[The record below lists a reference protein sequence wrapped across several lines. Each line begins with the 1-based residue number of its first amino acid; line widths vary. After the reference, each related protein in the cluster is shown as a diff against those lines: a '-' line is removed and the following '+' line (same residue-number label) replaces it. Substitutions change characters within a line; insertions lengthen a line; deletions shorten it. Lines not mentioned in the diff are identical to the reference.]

1 MALKR
6 NKFNL
11 SHYHLLTCDMGKLVP
26 CGVTDVLPG
35 DTFVGSTSAL
45 VRMSPM
51 VAPVMHPI
59 EVRIHH
65 WFVPYRLLW
74 DEFEDFIT
82 GGATGM
88 DTPAFPQVNVNNA
101 SISSL
106 HDYFGI
112 PTEKKQDLKVSA
124 LPYRAY
130 SLIYNNFYRDQDL
143 EQEISISYASGV
155 DSTTNTTLQNVA
167 WSKDYFT
174 TARPWTQ
181 KGPEVTVPIGSG
193 SGAPIVKYGAYSN
206 GVNFDVAANVPF
218 TITKNHQG
226 SLPSVV
232 NWASFNAWY
241 NEQKKSDQFYSAR
254 FYSARIVYAHGGD
267 ADKAKV
273 GLVGQIELLTGD
285 SGENVTYFDISTS
298 DTSFVELPNST
309 KLPVQSSPYVA
320 ASFTFS
326 TSTAVIPANS
336 VVQSYEVS
344 SSALGAL
351 SVTDLRLATALQR
364 MQEARAK
371 YGSRYIDYLAYYGV
385 KCSDSRLQLPE
396 YLGGGKNLLQIS
408 EVLQTTPTAD
418 SYVGDMYG
426 HGIMSMRSNR
436 FKFFAEEHGVII
448 SLMSVLPHNMYSDG
462 VDRMWLKTT
471 KDEFYQK
478 ELNAIGMQ
486 EIYNAEL
493 FVDKPETQ
501 KAVFGYQDRY
511 NEYRHAMSKIH
522 GDFRKTMDYWH
533 LARQFDSLPVLNA
546 SFVKAQPSKRI
557 FAEQTSNCL
566 WVMAKHNLK
575 ALRCMPKKAQ
585 TKIM

>member
-6 NKFNL
+6 SKFNL

-112 PTEKKQDLKVSA
+112 PTEKNQDLKVSA

-143 EQEISISYASGV
+143 EQEIPISYASGV

-181 KGPEVTVPIGSG
+181 KGAEVTVPIIPLGASAEKTQQVVYKLLIKMVDNKSTTYKAICESLNDTTAATFAAICNNMLPGQSVGGDSLSGDFSITLLGKDIVAKSTTKPQFIIPSYCPSTDEVSEVTEYELSLYGDLIGYSG
-193 SGAPIVKYGAYSN
+193 SV
-206 GVNFDVAANVPF
+206 
-218 TITKNHQG
+218 
-226 SLPSVV
+226 SV
-232 NWASFNAWY
+232 
-241 NEQKKSDQFYSAR
+241 Q
-254 FYSARIVYAHGGD
+254 
-267 ADKAKV
+267 
-273 GLVGQIELLTGD
+273 
-285 SGENVTYFDISTS
+285 
-298 DTSFVELPNST
+298 
-309 KLPVQSSPYVA
+309 
-320 ASFTFS
+320 
-326 TSTAVIPANS
+326 
-336 VVQSYEVS
+336 
-344 SSALGAL
+344 
-351 SVTDLRLATALQR
+351 DLRLATALQR

-493 FVDKPETQ
+493 FVGAPETQ

>member
-6 NKFNL
+6 SKFNL

-26 CGVTDVLPG
+26 CGVIDVLPG

-112 PTEKKQDLKVSA
+112 PTEKTQDLKVSA

-143 EQEISISYASGV
+143 EQEIPISYASGV

-181 KGPEVTVPIGSG
+181 KGAEVTVPVMNFGGGIPTSKSRYFVAGNTGKAFTCENYKGTIDSLGAAGLKALFDKTGFGLHIFNADNGEKMTFIREEPVPLSTPDSIDSWQCKDGEYSFSFVADSPGVSG
-193 SGAPIVKYGAYSN
+193 SV
-206 GVNFDVAANVPF
+206 
-218 TITKNHQG
+218 
-226 SLPSVV
+226 SV
-232 NWASFNAWY
+232 
-241 NEQKKSDQFYSAR
+241 Q
-254 FYSARIVYAHGGD
+254 
-267 ADKAKV
+267 
-273 GLVGQIELLTGD
+273 
-285 SGENVTYFDISTS
+285 
-298 DTSFVELPNST
+298 
-309 KLPVQSSPYVA
+309 
-320 ASFTFS
+320 
-326 TSTAVIPANS
+326 
-336 VVQSYEVS
+336 
-344 SSALGAL
+344 
-351 SVTDLRLATALQR
+351 DLRLATALQR
-364 MQEARAK
+364 MQEVRAK

-493 FVDKPETQ
+493 FVGAPETQ

-511 NEYRHAMSKIH
+511 NEYRHALSKIH

>member
-88 DTPAFPQVNVNNA
+88 DTPAFPQVNINNA

-112 PTEKKQDLKVSA
+112 PTEKQQDLKVSA

-143 EQEISISYASGV
+143 EQEIPISYASGV
-155 DSTTNTTLQNVA
+155 DSITNTTLQNVA

-181 KGPEVTVPIGSG
+181 KGPEVTVPVMAVNGGVPTSKSKYFFRIWTKLGDGAGVGKEFCEFIKTDVVGAGVVTLKGLFDKFGLGNTASFLG
-193 SGAPIVKYGAYSN
+193 VQLVFYSVEDVPVSTPDSAAVVSCQAEATNNQYGEAVVSMVTTSPGQSGAV
-206 GVNFDVAANVPF
+206 
-218 TITKNHQG
+218 
-226 SLPSVV
+226 SV
-232 NWASFNAWY
+232 
-241 NEQKKSDQFYSAR
+241 Q
-254 FYSARIVYAHGGD
+254 
-267 ADKAKV
+267 
-273 GLVGQIELLTGD
+273 
-285 SGENVTYFDISTS
+285 
-298 DTSFVELPNST
+298 
-309 KLPVQSSPYVA
+309 
-320 ASFTFS
+320 
-326 TSTAVIPANS
+326 
-336 VVQSYEVS
+336 
-344 SSALGAL
+344 
-351 SVTDLRLATALQR
+351 DLRLATALQR

-408 EVLQTTPTAD
+408 EVLQTTPTTD

>member
-6 NKFNL
+6 SKFNL

-112 PTEKKQDLKVSA
+112 PTEKQQDLKVSA

-143 EQEISISYASGV
+143 EQEIPISYASGL

-181 KGPEVTVPIGSG
+181 KGAEVTVPVMAVAGGLPTSKTSYIIRLSNDTQTLDPQKPFCEMLTPLLVNNADTIKLFKDLFDKVGFGVETSLGDGNPLLAWLRITFVSG
-193 SGAPIVKYGAYSN
+193 DEVPLASADSFTQVSCENTAENNFGVATYRMVTKSPGQSGAV
-206 GVNFDVAANVPF
+206 
-218 TITKNHQG
+218 
-226 SLPSVV
+226 SV
-232 NWASFNAWY
+232 
-241 NEQKKSDQFYSAR
+241 Q
-254 FYSARIVYAHGGD
+254 
-267 ADKAKV
+267 
-273 GLVGQIELLTGD
+273 
-285 SGENVTYFDISTS
+285 
-298 DTSFVELPNST
+298 
-309 KLPVQSSPYVA
+309 
-320 ASFTFS
+320 
-326 TSTAVIPANS
+326 
-336 VVQSYEVS
+336 
-344 SSALGAL
+344 
-351 SVTDLRLATALQR
+351 DLRLATALQR

-493 FVDKPETQ
+493 FVGAPETQ
-501 KAVFGYQDRY
+501 KSTFGYQDRY
-511 NEYRHAMSKIH
+511 NEYRYAMSKIH

-575 ALRCMPKKAQ
+575 ALRCMPKKAH

>member
-6 NKFNL
+6 SKFNL

-130 SLIYNNFYRDQDL
+130 ALIYNNFYRDQDL
-143 EQEISISYASGV
+143 EQEIPIAYASGV

-181 KGPEVTVPIGSG
+181 KGAEVTVPVAPPVAGTFMQTLWHCKVTKPSG
-193 SGAPIVKYGAYSN
+193 NFANRKESCDVINGYGVDSFLAHLALGQSNFEIEVNKVKYPVVVTGK
-206 GVNFDVAANVPF
+206 
-218 TITKNHQG
+218 IT
-226 SLPSVV
+226 LPTPS
-232 NWASFNAWY
+232 ASS
-241 NEQKKSDQFYSAR
+241 KK
-254 FYSARIVYAHGGD
+254 IEIPGGC
-267 ADKAKV
+267 
-273 GLVGQIELLTGD
+273 
-285 SGENVTYFDISTS
+285 GENVS
-298 DTSFVELPNST
+298 DNKNVRSFNVYSD
-309 KLPVQSSPYVA
+309 
-320 ASFTFS
+320 
-326 TSTAVIPANS
+326 
-336 VVQSYEVS
+336 
-344 SSALGAL
+344 SSASTG
-351 SVTDLRLATALQR
+351 SVSVQDLRLATALQR

-385 KCSDSRLQLPE
+385 KCSDARLQLPE

-408 EVLQTTPTAD
+408 EVLQTTPTQD

-501 KAVFGYQDRY
+501 KATFGYQDRY
-511 NEYRHAMSKIH
+511 NEYRHSMSKIH

-546 SFVKAQPSKRI
+546 SFIKAQPSKRI

>member
-6 NKFNL
+6 SKFNL

-88 DTPAFPQVNVNNA
+88 DTPPFPQVNVNNA

-143 EQEISISYASGV
+143 EQEIPISYASGV

-181 KGPEVTVPIGSG
+181 KGPDVTIPVNAATGGTRKEYSGLALTKSFSVSGLQAETPTDNYQYVRNSLRFDSVSIVSVTNDKSKINLVVNYSYSGVIPQNSNTKRFSRSMTAQADVPADSTELPRQQTPYITQGSAVATGEKENFSISGNASVIPYVNALDVTVAGS
-193 SGAPIVKYGAYSN
+193 V
-206 GVNFDVAANVPF
+206 
-218 TITKNHQG
+218 
-226 SLPSVV
+226 SV
-232 NWASFNAWY
+232 
-241 NEQKKSDQFYSAR
+241 Q
-254 FYSARIVYAHGGD
+254 
-267 ADKAKV
+267 
-273 GLVGQIELLTGD
+273 
-285 SGENVTYFDISTS
+285 
-298 DTSFVELPNST
+298 
-309 KLPVQSSPYVA
+309 
-320 ASFTFS
+320 
-326 TSTAVIPANS
+326 
-336 VVQSYEVS
+336 
-344 SSALGAL
+344 
-351 SVTDLRLATALQR
+351 DLRLATALQR

-575 ALRCMPKKAQ
+575 AFRCMPKKAQ

>member
-6 NKFNL
+6 SKFNL

-130 SLIYNNFYRDQDL
+130 ALIYNNFYRDQDL
-143 EQEISISYASGV
+143 EQEIPIAYASGV

-181 KGPEVTVPIGSG
+181 KGPEVTVPVTALPSLPGRFGQFKYNATIEFSKPIAIKNFCVWTMGSEAKTMITVSVVGLKPGQSYSGKSTELDSDFTISVLGVEQVSNDKEVNESTITTPSVTCPSTSEEKLIGSVPLLVL
-193 SGAPIVKYGAYSN
+193 SATQPNASIFNGAV
-206 GVNFDVAANVPF
+206 
-218 TITKNHQG
+218 
-226 SLPSVV
+226 SV
-232 NWASFNAWY
+232 
-241 NEQKKSDQFYSAR
+241 Q
-254 FYSARIVYAHGGD
+254 
-267 ADKAKV
+267 
-273 GLVGQIELLTGD
+273 
-285 SGENVTYFDISTS
+285 
-298 DTSFVELPNST
+298 
-309 KLPVQSSPYVA
+309 
-320 ASFTFS
+320 
-326 TSTAVIPANS
+326 
-336 VVQSYEVS
+336 
-344 SSALGAL
+344 
-351 SVTDLRLATALQR
+351 DLRLATALQR

-385 KCSDSRLQLPE
+385 KCSDARLQLPE

-501 KAVFGYQDRY
+501 KATFGYQDRY
-511 NEYRHAMSKIH
+511 NEYRHTMSKIH

-546 SFVKAQPSKRI
+546 SFIKAQPSKRI

-566 WVMAKHNLK
+566 WVMAKHDLK

>member
-6 NKFNL
+6 SKFNL

-51 VAPVMHPI
+51 IAPVMHPI

-112 PTEKKQDLKVSA
+112 PTEKKQDLKISA

-130 SLIYNNFYRDQDL
+130 ALIYNNFYRDQDL
-143 EQEISISYASGV
+143 EQEIPIAYASGV

-193 SGAPIVKYGAYSN
+193 TGGDVTRYTAVRISRYVFNTSFDAQEQGGNFGSYTDVRNVSFNPTNKTLTFQGYFAHDDTNIDGWRDFNVVIPESN
-206 GVNFDVAANVPF
+206 ITALPEQNVPY
-218 TITKNHQG
+218 INQG
-226 SLPSVV
+226 SVSFANQNNDTKKMDIIIEYSVM
-232 NWASFNAWY
+232 SSGS
-241 NEQKKSDQFYSAR
+241 KK
-254 FYSARIVYAHGGD
+254 I
-267 ADKAKV
+267 
-273 GLVGQIELLTGD
+273 T
-285 SGENVTYFDISTS
+285 T
-298 DTSFVELPNST
+298 
-309 KLPVQSSPYVA
+309 
-320 ASFTFS
+320 
-326 TSTAVIPANS
+326 
-336 VVQSYEVS
+336 
-344 SSALGAL
+344 LGSLA
-351 SVTDLRLATALQR
+351 VTDLRLATALQR

-371 YGSRYIDYLAYYGV
+371 YGSRYIDFLAYYGV
-385 KCSDSRLQLPE
+385 KCSDARLQLPE

-408 EVLQTTPTAD
+408 EVLQTTPTND

-448 SLMSVLPHNMYSDG
+448 SLMSVLPYNMYSDG

-501 KAVFGYQDRY
+501 KTTFGYQDRY

-533 LARQFDSLPVLNA
+533 LARQFNSLPVLNA
-546 SFVKAQPSKRI
+546 SFIKAQPSKRI

-575 ALRCMPKKAQ
+575 AFRCMPKKAQ
-585 TKIM
+585 TKIL

>member
-6 NKFNL
+6 SKFNL

-112 PTEKKQDLKVSA
+112 PTEKQQDLKVSA

-130 SLIYNNFYRDQDL
+130 ALIYNNFYRDQDL
-143 EQEISISYASGV
+143 EQEIPIAYASGV

-181 KGPEVTVPIGSG
+181 KGAEVTVPVTALPSMPGRFGQFKYNATIKFSK
-193 SGAPIVKYGAYSN
+193 PIAIKNFCIWTMGQEAKTMITVSVVGLKPGQSYN
-206 GVNFDVAANVPF
+206 GKSTELDSDF
-218 TITKNHQG
+218 TISVLDVEQVSNDKEVNESTITT
-226 SLPSVV
+226 PSV
-232 NWASFNAWY
+232 
-241 NEQKKSDQFYSAR
+241 
-254 FYSARIVYAHGGD
+254 
-267 ADKAKV
+267 
-273 GLVGQIELLTGD
+273 TCP
-285 SGENVTYFDISTS
+285 STS
-298 DTSFVELPNST
+298 EEKLNGSIPLLVLSATQPNASIFNGAVS
-309 KLPVQSSPYVA
+309 VQ
-320 ASFTFS
+320 
-326 TSTAVIPANS
+326 
-336 VVQSYEVS
+336 
-344 SSALGAL
+344 
-351 SVTDLRLATALQR
+351 DLRLATALQR

-385 KCSDSRLQLPE
+385 KCSDARLQLPE

-493 FVDKPETQ
+493 FVGEPATQ
-501 KAVFGYQDRY
+501 KATFGYQYRY

-546 SFVKAQPSKRI
+546 SFIKAQPSKRI

>member
-143 EQEISISYASGV
+143 EQEIPISYASGV

-181 KGPEVTVPIGSG
+181 KGADVTIPVLGSPVDTTYYYGKSFKIASQSFEVIFNGDNFRGVDIQSISYVNDTTASISYIVRSGTGATKSQTSNLVLNTPTDVPKQTSPIIPNIGTIKASV
-193 SGAPIVKYGAYSN
+193 APSDKFN
-206 GVNFDVAANVPF
+206 VARVTF
-218 TITKNHQG
+218 
-226 SLPSVV
+226 
-232 NWASFNAWY
+232 
-241 NEQKKSDQFYSAR
+241 
-254 FYSARIVYAHGGD
+254 
-267 ADKAKV
+267 
-273 GLVGQIELLTGD
+273 
-285 SGENVTYFDISTS
+285 SGEIVLQTKTGKEQSGGSIS
-298 DTSFVELPNST
+298 
-309 KLPVQSSPYVA
+309 VQ
-320 ASFTFS
+320 
-326 TSTAVIPANS
+326 
-336 VVQSYEVS
+336 
-344 SSALGAL
+344 
-351 SVTDLRLATALQR
+351 DLRLATALQR

-501 KAVFGYQDRY
+501 KATFGYQDRY

>member
-6 NKFNL
+6 SKFNL

-88 DTPAFPQVNVNNA
+88 DTPLFPQVNVNNA
-101 SISSL
+101 AISSL

-112 PTEKKQDLKVSA
+112 PTEKQQDLKVSA

-143 EQEISISYASGV
+143 EQEIPISYASGLDDV
-155 DSTTNTTLQNVA
+155 TNTTLQNVA

-181 KGPEVTVPIGSG
+181 KGPEVSVPVTALPSVPGRYG
-193 SGAPIVKYGAYSN
+193 QFKYAASIK
-206 GVNFDVAANVPF
+206 FDGGVAANNFCVWILGQEAKTMVTTSVIGLKPGESYVGHSNGLNKDF
-218 TITKNHQG
+218 TITV
-226 SLPSVV
+226 LSV
-232 NWASFNAWY
+232 
-241 NEQKKSDQFYSAR
+241 
-254 FYSARIVYAHGGD
+254 
-267 ADKAKV
+267 
-273 GLVGQIELLTGD
+273 
-285 SGENVTYFDISTS
+285 EN
-298 DTSFVELPNST
+298 
-309 KLPVQSSPYVA
+309 
-320 ASFTFS
+320 
-326 TSTAVIPANS
+326 
-336 VVQSYEVS
+336 VS
-344 SSALGAL
+344 SSVEVNESTITTPSCPSSETTLLSGDISLTVLSATVPSASIFNGAI
-351 SVTDLRLATALQR
+351 SVQDLRLATALQR

-385 KCSDSRLQLPE
+385 KCSDARLQLPE

-493 FVDKPETQ
+493 FVDAPETQ

-511 NEYRHAMSKIH
+511 NEYRHTMSRIH

-533 LARQFDSLPVLNA
+533 LARQFDSLPVLNS
-546 SFVKAQPSKRI
+546 SFIKAQPSKRI

>member
-6 NKFNL
+6 SKFNL

-88 DTPAFPQVNVNNA
+88 DIPAFPQVKVNNA

-112 PTEKKQDLKVSA
+112 PTEKKVDLNVSA

-130 SLIYNNFYRDQDL
+130 NLIYNNFYRDQDL
-143 EQEISISYASGV
+143 EQELPISYASGLDETSNV
-155 DSTTNTTLQNVA
+155 HIQNVA

-181 KGPEVTVPIGSG
+181 KGPEVTVSIGSG
-193 SGAPIVKYGAYSN
+193 SGGNVVKYGAYSN
-206 GVNFDVAANVPF
+206 GENFDVSANVPF
-218 TITKNHQG
+218 TITKNNQG
-226 SLPSVV
+226 SLPDKVEYSSLNAFIDSVKDV
-232 NWASFNAWY
+232 M
-241 NEQKKSDQFYSAR
+241 YSVR
-254 FYSARIVYAHGGD
+254 FYKVRILYGSGGESE
-267 ADKAKV
+267 KAKV
-273 GLVGQIELLTGD
+273 GLSGQLEYITGD
-285 SGENVTYFDISTS
+285 SGENVTYYDISTKS
-298 DTSFVELPNST
+298 DAYVEISTSN
-309 KLPVQSSPYVA
+309 KLSLQSSPYIP
-320 ASFTFS
+320 ASFEFS
-326 TSTAVIPANS
+326 SSSAVIPANS
-336 VVQSYEVS
+336 ILQPYQVS
-344 SSALGAL
+344 SSVLGSL
-351 SVTDLRLATALQR
+351 SVQDLRLATALQR

-385 KCSDSRLQLPE
+385 KCSDARLQLPE

-408 EVLQTTPTAD
+408 EVLQTTPTQD

-501 KAVFGYQDRY
+501 KATFGYQDRY

-546 SFVKAQPSKRI
+546 SFIKAQPSKRI

>member
-6 NKFNL
+6 SKFNL

-45 VRMSPM
+45 VRMAPM

-82 GGATGM
+82 GGAIGM
-88 DTPAFPQVNVNNA
+88 ATPAFPQVNVNNA

-112 PTEKKQDLKVSA
+112 PTEKQQDLKVSA

-130 SLIYNNFYRDQDL
+130 ALIYNNFYRDQDL
-143 EQEISISYASGV
+143 EQEIPIGYASGV

-181 KGPEVTVPIGSG
+181 KGADVTVPVYPAAGGDSRFTQYKDLLIMRYKNYPADKTSLYTCDEIKAAFTDWQALITAIKAAVPTGDRFNISRFELGGKNYYIDMDTFTSSSVVGSSAGEVIVTQCDSAPKVTTYVTINERSAGASG
-193 SGAPIVKYGAYSN
+193 SV
-206 GVNFDVAANVPF
+206 
-218 TITKNHQG
+218 
-226 SLPSVV
+226 SV
-232 NWASFNAWY
+232 
-241 NEQKKSDQFYSAR
+241 Q
-254 FYSARIVYAHGGD
+254 
-267 ADKAKV
+267 
-273 GLVGQIELLTGD
+273 
-285 SGENVTYFDISTS
+285 
-298 DTSFVELPNST
+298 
-309 KLPVQSSPYVA
+309 
-320 ASFTFS
+320 
-326 TSTAVIPANS
+326 
-336 VVQSYEVS
+336 
-344 SSALGAL
+344 
-351 SVTDLRLATALQR
+351 DLRLATALQR

-385 KCSDSRLQLPE
+385 KCSDARLQLPE

-493 FVDKPETQ
+493 FVGAPETQ
-501 KAVFGYQDRY
+501 KATFGYQDRY

-533 LARQFDSLPVLNA
+533 LARQFDSLPVLNS
-546 SFVKAQPSKRI
+546 SFIKAQPSKRI

>member
-6 NKFNL
+6 SKFNL

-112 PTEKKQDLKVSA
+112 PTEKQQDLKVSA

-130 SLIYNNFYRDQDL
+130 ALIYNNFYRDQDL
-143 EQEISISYASGV
+143 EQEIPIAYASGV

-181 KGPEVTVPIGSG
+181 KGAEVTVPVTALPSLPGRFGQFKYNATIKFSKPIAIKSFCVWIMGQEAKTMITVSVIGLKPGQSYNGKSTELG
-193 SGAPIVKYGAYSN
+193 S
-206 GVNFDVAANVPF
+206 DF
-218 TITKNHQG
+218 TISVLDVEQVSNDKEVNESTIT
-226 SLPSVV
+226 SPSV
-232 NWASFNAWY
+232 
-241 NEQKKSDQFYSAR
+241 
-254 FYSARIVYAHGGD
+254 
-267 ADKAKV
+267 
-273 GLVGQIELLTGD
+273 TCP
-285 SGENVTYFDISTS
+285 STS
-298 DTSFVELPNST
+298 EEKLNGSIPLLVLSATQPNSSIFNGAVS
-309 KLPVQSSPYVA
+309 VQ
-320 ASFTFS
+320 
-326 TSTAVIPANS
+326 
-336 VVQSYEVS
+336 
-344 SSALGAL
+344 
-351 SVTDLRLATALQR
+351 DLRLATALQR
-364 MQEARAK
+364 MQEVRAK

-385 KCSDSRLQLPE
+385 KCSDARLQLPE

-408 EVLQTTPTAD
+408 EVLQTTPTQD

-478 ELNAIGMQ
+478 ELNTIGMQ

-501 KAVFGYQDRY
+501 KATFGYQDRY

-546 SFVKAQPSKRI
+546 SFIKAQPSKRI